1 MFFCASALKFQ
12 CRSLRE
18 FDLPPEP
25 HSDHEKEAKLI
36 GLVHWALPNGRVQQL
51 SSVSWFW
58 SHSGKGVY
66 MRTEKPEYWWYPVWM
81 IIISIPVS
89 EYCVLFAAIFKFKA
103 VNSTVAY
110 CGLSTI
116 KCQHDPPHLE
126 QRERRTCN
134 LKGQHFNVSHLN
146 FP

>member
-1 MFFCASALKFQ
+1 MFFCGSALKFQ

-25 HSDHEKEAKLI
+25 SGDHEKEAILI
-36 GLVHWALPNGRVQQL
+36 GLVHLAFPNGRVQLWLRFHGLQCPGFGHIL
-51 SSVSWFW
+51 
-58 SHSGKGVY
+58 GKVFTCAQRNLDIY
-66 MRTEKPEYWWYPVWM
+66 TSVWM
-81 IIISIPVS
+81 ILINIPVP
-89 EYCVLFAAIFKFKA
+89 EYRILFAAIFKYKG

-126 QRERRTCN
+126 QCERRTCN
-134 LKGQHFNVSHLN
+134 LKVSISMS
-146 FP
+146 PI